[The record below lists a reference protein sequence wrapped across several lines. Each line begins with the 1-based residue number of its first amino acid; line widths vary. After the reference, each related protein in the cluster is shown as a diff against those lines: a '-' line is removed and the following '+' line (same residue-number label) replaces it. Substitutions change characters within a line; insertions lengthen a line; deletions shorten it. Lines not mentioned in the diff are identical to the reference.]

1 MNLVKWLRKNN
12 KKVMAVVVI
21 VIMFGF
27 IGGSYIQQLGE
38 RRTGLHKTV
47 AYFGDNRKITHYDRT
62 IARRELDTLR
72 MLRADVL
79 LKNIGAP
86 LTQTQDLPAFL
97 LGEVL
102 FSERT
107 TSPRSVTYIKRL
119 IRYSNY
125 RISDKQIDDLYNRS
139 MGNETYW
146 LLLKREAALAGIKIS
161 EKVAARQL
169 TGAIS
174 AFARRLPD
182 FQGLTYQG
190 LVGAIMKR
198 QRIAEKEVLAT
209 FAKLVAVLEYCTVVC
224 ASEDVTN
231 SQTMHNSIW
240 QEETIDVEFVKFDSA
255 VFAKTQSEP
264 NERKMS
270 EHFEKYKAFFAGDIS
285 KENPY
290 GFGYKI
296 GDRAR
301 LEYIAVKL
309 DDITPIVTEPTDDE
323 AEKYYDRHREELYEL
338 VPSDPNDPNSPP
350 VKQTKS
356 YTEVASAISE
366 LLLRRKIYSK
376 ANIILREAKSRTEA
390 GLEGTESQNLSSEQF
405 RQLVGDYNAV
415 AEQLSKEHEIKIY
428 AGQTGLLTAADIQ
441 KDEYLGRLYVEGQG
455 HSPPDFLNRVGL
467 PRIVFSIDE
476 LGTSHLGP
484 FDTAKPRTYE
494 NIGLLK
500 DSLGEVTALVRV
512 IDAVKASVPENL
524 NQAYSKSA
532 LKFEHDPNQTSE
544 DVYSVREKVAEDL
557 KKLAAMDTTKSKTEE
572 FIKQVVADG
581 WDGAINKFNELY
593 GRDDQNQSD
602 ANVFVLQEP
611 TTLGQIPRQQIHTWE
626 IQYEGNPLRQLL
638 VNEFKI
644 QAEFVNRLYSLV
656 PEDTN
661 SLETVP
667 FILKFEPHLSCY
679 CLKKLSVKRLYQDE
693 YESIKALQIFKEDL
707 TQSQTLAVIH
717 FNPENI
723 LKRMNFRLA
732 KEPEP
737 ADANEP
743 TGSEDTS

>member
-27 IGGSYIQQLGE
+27 VGGSYIRQLSE

-47 AYFGDNRKITHYDRT
+47 AYFGDNKKITNYDRT
-62 IARRELDTLR
+62 IARRELETLR

-79 LKNIGAP
+79 LKNIGTP
-86 LTQTQDLPAFL
+86 LTQTQDLGALL
-97 LGEVL
+97 LGELL

-107 TSPRSVTYIKRL
+107 TSPRSVNYIKRL

-146 LLLKREAALAGIKIS
+146 LLLKREAELAGIKVPK
-161 EKVAARQL
+161 EVAVRQL

-174 AFARRLPD
+174 EFARGLPG
-182 FQGLTYQG
+182 FQGLTYQR
-190 LVGAIMKR
+190 LVGAIMNR
-198 QRIAEKEVLAT
+198 QRLAEKEVLAT
-209 FAKLVAVLEYCTVVC
+209 FAKLLAVLEYCTVVC
-224 ASEDVTN
+224 VSEDVTN
-231 SQTMHNSIW
+231 SQTMHDSIW
-240 QEETIDVEFVKFDSA
+240 QEERMDVEFVKFDSA
-255 VFAKTQSEP
+255 VFAKMQNEP
-264 NERKMS
+264 NEGKMS
-270 EHFEKYKAFFAGDIS
+270 EHFEKYKALFAGDIS

-296 GDRAR
+296 ADRAQ

-309 DDITPIVTEPTDDE
+309 DDITDIVTEPTDDE
-323 AEKYYDRHREELYEL
+323 AEEYYDRHREELYEL
-338 VPSDPNDPNSPP
+338 VPSDPNDPNSSP

-356 YTEVASAISE
+356 YTEVASAISA
-366 LLLRRKIYSK
+366 LLLQRKIYSK
-376 ANIILREAKSRTEA
+376 AKVILREAKSRTEA

-405 RQLVGDYNAV
+405 SQMVGDYNAV
-415 AEQLSKEHEIKIY
+415 AEQLSKEHKIKIY

-476 LGTSHLGP
+476 LGTSLLGP
-484 FDTAKPRTYE
+484 FDTAKPRMYE

-500 DSLGEVTALVRV
+500 DSLGEVTALMRV

-524 NQAYSKSA
+524 NQAYSRST
-532 LKFEHDPNQTSE
+532 LELEQDPNQTSE
-544 DVYSVREKVAEDL
+544 DVYSVKEKVAEDL
-557 KKLAAMDTTKSKTEE
+557 KKLAAMDTTKIKTEE
-572 FIKQVVADG
+572 FIKQVVVEG

-593 GRDDQNQSD
+593 GQDDQNESD
-602 ANVFVLQEP
+602 PNVFMLQEP
-611 TTLGQIPRQQIHTWE
+611 TTLGRIPSQQIHTWE
-626 IQYEGNPLRQLL
+626 IQYDGNPLGQLL

-667 FILKFEPHLSCY
+667 FILKFEPHLSYY
-679 CLKKLSVKRLYQDE
+679 CLKNLSAKRLYQDE
-693 YESIKALQIFKEDL
+693 YERIKPGKIFRKDL
-707 TQSQTLAVIH
+707 AQSQNLAVIH

-723 LKRMNFRLA
+723 LKRTNFRLA

-737 ADANEP
+737 VDANEP
-743 TGSEDTS
+743 TGAEDTS